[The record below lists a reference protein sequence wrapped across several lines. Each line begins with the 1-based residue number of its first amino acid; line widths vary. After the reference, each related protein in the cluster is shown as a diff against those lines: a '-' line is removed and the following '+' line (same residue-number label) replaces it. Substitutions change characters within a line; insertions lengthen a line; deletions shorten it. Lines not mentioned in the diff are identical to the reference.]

1 MIILGL
7 FDKINN
13 SYDKFFMIRK
23 DEFNNFMK
31 SLKIIVN
38 NGEFLLCICLH
49 YVNVFVYGG
58 SGALHDSCHL
68 CNGQQLVLVTVIE
81 LEEL

>member
-1 MIILGL
+1 MIILGI

-23 DEFNNFMK
+23 DEYNNFMK

-38 NGEFLLCICLH
+38 NGTDVLS
-49 YVNVFVYGG
+49 VY
-58 SGALHDSCHL
+58 SNDYYIVALIHL
-68 CNGQQLVLVTVIE
+68 SDTGITINKDPVPI
-81 LEEL
+81 